1 MCIQDPE
8 GHPRRERSDYLEAKP
23 KHWQYADEDKGKGD
37 PRIEQTKADQ
47 QFAGDAKNDDYKQK
61 KPIDG
66 KAPPAPPVYRVL
78 EEKWNMRDYQWQAVQ
93 PSKAG
98 GRSNSVY
105 AFCVHRRQTT
115 EGGIGTHKVMIRIM
129 SPALAKVLQKLVDP
143 HDRLYDSVP
152 FLPINHIYA
161 SRSKIEAW
169 LAQYE
174 EKDAVERKVDAGVDG
189 VQDAQ
194 TATVQLNKL
203 STEQLAKAAEAIRHL
218 LNAMHDEFADTM
230 RKYRDLIAD
239 VLITYDLLWLMFNV
253 DDYVVF
259 QHEVIDQPQA
269 MKVTSVQY
277 VPAER
282 DDPAYLSVRGTTLE
296 WSGKHFFADE
306 VRRGITTFPGV
317 RPIHE
322 LSLHL
327 LSGVDQDT
335 KTAMAARGRRYTQFT
350 DVHYKSYRGAMI
362 RRAGCGRIVQVPCRG
377 RVVIDRKGM
386 VRENPNYPVSMPHTR
401 TCERNGLDRWVA
413 PDLDVIN
420 FKDVDY
426 MRMPP
431 TVYAFSLAKANP
443 DSTEET
449 LEVDLDITYIVHCAS
464 WTPFYDL
471 RVFSQSDSTKLTYT
485 ANVQQSTGEDWTD
498 VELTLSTAKVAWS
511 HGEAPA
517 YKTRWSLSEYRPLMP
532 KMAKSAFGGSGRFR
546 STRPRNALA
555 MPPGNSEREAFGA
568 VMASIVGRGGSSES
582 DEDVDGNGTD
592 QFQTTA
598 AEVAAGLTATA
609 YRIPSAATIPSD
621 DSQHRVTVALLDLP
635 VTLDH
640 TACPKLDPT
649 AYLTAKIT
657 NKSAYTWLA
666 GPANVF
672 LDHAFVAKSRLSMVL
687 PGAKLTT
694 SLGPD
699 PAVAVQYRPVEKF
712 TESRVS
718 AGLFTSSA
726 SDRTA
731 ITYTQ
736 RTVLENKN
744 TTKGVTLTLADQ
756 IPTTTSSDIVVTL
769 LDPAEKQIS
778 KLASRDAAVDTD
790 GTKAAGTA
798 SAQGSSA
805 SLSRAPR
812 AASVVL
818 YEDLGVVEWKIE
830 LKPGEKREVALK
842 YAVSYPKRITIEGL
856 DGYLLVRGEPV
867 S

>member
-1 MCIQDPE
+1 MSATASATTPAAPHTVTVDAAKYPINKVTVYQDRAE
-8 GHPRRERSDYLEAKP
+8 VKRTLAALALPRRQGACIVRVRGISDAVDSDSIRVDGRGDAVIVDVVAKEVYESLDDAVLSARAQATKDRRAKLAEIDRQLEDLRLDQALLADQVNVITNYAKAVTTP
-23 KHWQYADEDKGKGD
+23 TSAKDASAQPLQGADVFFGSFVGQYANALAEIKRKLLAIDRD
-37 PRIEQTKADQ
+37 IT
-47 QFAGDAKNDDYKQK
+47 AKN
-61 KPIDG
+61 
-66 KAPPAPPVYRVL
+66 R
-78 EEKWNMRDYQWQAVQ
+78 ERD
-93 PSKAG
+93 
-98 GRSNSVY
+98 
-105 AFCVHRRQTT
+105 
-115 EGGIGTHKVMIRIM
+115 
-129 SPALAKVLQKLVDP
+129 ALAEPSDAEG
-143 HDRLYDSVP
+143 
-152 FLPINHIYA
+152 IYA
-161 SRSKIEAW
+161 PTSSRI
-169 LAQYE
+169 QV
-174 EKDAVERKVDAGVDG
+174 VEV
-189 VQDAQ
+189 
-194 TATVQLNKL
+194 TLET
-203 STEQLAKAAEAIRHL
+203 
-218 LNAMHDEFADTM
+218 
-230 RKYRDLIAD
+230 
-239 VLITYDLLWLMFNV
+239 
-253 DDYVVF
+253 
-259 QHEVIDQPQA
+259 
-269 MKVTSVQY
+269 KVTGDS
-277 VPAER
+277 
-282 DDPAYLSVRGTTLE
+282 
-296 WSGKHFFADE
+296 
-306 VRRGITTFPGV
+306 
-317 RPIHE
+317 
-322 LSLHL
+322 
-327 LSGVDQDT
+327 
-335 KTAMAARGRRYTQFT
+335 
-350 DVHYKSYRGAMI
+350 
-362 RRAGCGRIVQVPCRG
+362 
-377 RVVIDRKGM
+377 
-386 VRENPNYPVSMPHTR
+386 
-401 TCERNGLDRWVA
+401 
-413 PDLDVIN
+413 
-420 FKDVDY
+420 KD
-426 MRMPP
+426 
-431 TVYAFSLAKANP
+431 
-443 DSTEET
+443 ET
-449 LEVDLDITYIVHCAS
+449 LEVDLDITYIVHRAS
-464 WTPFYDL
+464 WTPLYDL
-471 RVFSQSDSTKLTYT
+471 RVFSQSDSTKLTYA

-498 VELTLSTAKVAWS
+498 VELTLSTAKVARS

-517 YKTRWSLSEYRPLMP
+517 YKSRWSLSEYRPTPPPLRTRAGP
-532 KMAKSAFGGSGRFR
+532 PRPMAMCA
-546 STRPRNALA
+546 A
-555 MPPGNSEREAFGA
+555 MPVMAYEAAPQVEAFA
-568 VMASIVGRGGSSES
+568 AMQASIVQYEEEADFGALSPP
-582 DEDVDGNGTD
+582 
-592 QFQTTA
+592 A

-635 VTLDH
+635 VTLEH

-657 NKSAYTWLA
+657 NASAYTWLA

-842 YAVSYPKRITIEGL
+842 YAVSYPKRMAIEGL
-856 DGYLLVRGEPV
+856 NG
-867 S
+867 SA